1 MAMLLKREDKV
12 QVIAGKSK
20 GSSGKILRVLRSK
33 NTIIVEGLNL
43 SKKHEKPNPKNEQ
56 GGIVDKE
63 MPIHISNVMFINPKT
78 NKPVKLVRKKNDKG
92 NNIRVEKKSGE
103 SVDK

>member
-12 QVIAGKSK
+12 QVISGKSK
-20 GSSGKILRVLRSK
+20 GSSGKILRVLKSK
-33 NTIIVEGLNL
+33 YSVVVEGLNKV
-43 SKKHEKPNPKNEQ
+43 KKHEKPNPKNEQ

-78 NKPVKLVRKKNDKG
+78 NKPVRLIRKKDEKG
-92 NNIRVEKKSGE
+92 KNIRVEKKTGE
-103 SVDK
+103 PVDK